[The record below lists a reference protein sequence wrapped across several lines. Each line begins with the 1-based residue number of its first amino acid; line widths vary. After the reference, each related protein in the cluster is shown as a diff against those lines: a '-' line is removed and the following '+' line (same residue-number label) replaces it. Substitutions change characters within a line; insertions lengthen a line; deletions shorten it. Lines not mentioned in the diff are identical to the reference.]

1 MSFEEYWA
9 KHWESASLSGTLGR
23 LTKDI
28 AHHAWKHAML
38 ERDNSA
44 QVAHLQNVIDAY
56 EITER
61 TAL

>member
-9 KHWESASLSGTLGR
+9 LYWESQSLSGEMGR
-23 LTKDI
+23 LVKVV
-28 AHHAWKHAML
+28 ARHAWDAEKK
-38 ERDNSA
+38 DNSA